1 MRMTRWIARIKNAL
15 AGRRESA
22 PAIDGAQ
29 ARSAAEIEALIAQL
43 RQQSPDTRRGANVSL
58 TDLGVDDAFVPPLVA
73 ATRDADAYFR
83 ASAVH
88 ALADYDLG
96 QYPQAESAVL
106 HALTHDT
113 EADVRAAAV
122 LTLGMQSEPVA
133 HAHLPVC
140 LQALKDPSAEVRGE
154 AVQVLGRWSSEPVV
168 AALRARLHL
177 DADADVRIWA
187 IHALARCDDG
197 NAMPDLFAATAD
209 LDGDVRAAALGAL
222 RECLDTEDTTLR
234 DLLLEALSDPVPEV
248 RRQAAEGLRFGPP
261 QVLPALLAAAN
272 DPEPR
277 VRLEVVIALGSLRD
291 ARAVETIAARVFD
304 EADEEVRY
312 YAVSSLGELRDARA
326 TQHLISA
333 FQTLALGHR
342 VRWGALWAL
351 GDSGD
356 FRGMP
361 TLLTALGDSDAEFRA
376 RAAESI
382 ALLQKGTHADA
393 EPALLPALTQALR
406 DSDDNVREQA
416 AQALAAIYPLPALHA
431 LFSDLPERDSVA
443 THALQSAIDARE
455 ELAAATLAATRS
467 GQRGTVHYE

>member
-1 MRMTRWIARIKNAL
+1 M
-15 AGRRESA
+15 
-22 PAIDGAQ
+22 
-29 ARSAAEIEALIAQL
+29 
-43 RQQSPDTRRGANVSL
+43 
-58 TDLGVDDAFVPPLVA
+58 
-73 ATRDADAYFR
+73 
-83 ASAVH
+83 
-88 ALADYDLG
+88 
-96 QYPQAESAVL
+96 
-106 HALTHDT
+106 
-113 EADVRAAAV
+113 
-122 LTLGMQSEPVA
+122 
-133 HAHLPVC
+133 
-140 LQALKDPSAEVRGE
+140 
-154 AVQVLGRWSSEPVV
+154 
-168 AALRARLHL
+168 
-177 DADADVRIWA
+177 
-187 IHALARCDDG
+187 
-197 NAMPDLFAATAD
+197 
-209 LDGDVRAAALGAL
+209 GAL